1 MRWETGRA
9 TGAPG
14 KSDDNEEEEEMVQ
27 EYEDCNW
34 VRFRIFIIDLGYY

>member
-14 KSDDNEEEEEMVQ
+14 KSDDNEQEEEMVE
-27 EYEDCNW
+27 EYMKIVIE
-34 VRFRIFIIDLGYY
+34 